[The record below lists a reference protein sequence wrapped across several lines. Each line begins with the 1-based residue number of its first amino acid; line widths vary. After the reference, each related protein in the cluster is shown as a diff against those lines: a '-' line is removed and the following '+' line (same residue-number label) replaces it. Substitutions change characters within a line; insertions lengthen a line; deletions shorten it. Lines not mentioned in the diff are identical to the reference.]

1 MGDFGKSET
10 VFQFPLNF
18 VVSVLT
24 STGPFWVSSVAFWGA
39 DPGFKEATGLCS
51 GLEAADPTICHFGR
65 DLAACSWSV
74 TDGAVT
80 VKDSNQNELCRLNKL
95 FYIEEEQKL
104 SRLAFFLTAQK

>member
-1 MGDFGKSET
+1 M
-10 VFQFPLNF
+10 
-18 VVSVLT
+18 VSVLT

-80 VKDSNQNELCRLNKL
+80 VVKASNQNELCRLNIL
-95 FYIEEEQKL
+95 FL
-104 SRLAFFLTAQK
+104 SADRLQPRHS

>member
-1 MGDFGKSET
+1 M
-10 VFQFPLNF
+10 
-18 VVSVLT
+18 VSVLT

-74 TDGAVT
+74 TNGVVT
-80 VKDSNQNELCRLNKL
+80 VVKVSNQNELCRLIML
-95 FYIEEEQKL
+95 FYTLFQSQFI
-104 SRLAFFLTAQK
+104 RVHC